1 MFFEIFL
8 FSLIGIFFGVI
19 TGVCP
24 GLHINAVATFL
35 FSISPFLLNHFSV
48 SSIVSLIIAMSI
60 THTFVDF
67 IPSTFL
73 GAPEETTALSI
84 LPAHKLL
91 LRGMGYEAVRL
102 SIIGSLLSLV
112 LVSSFS
118 FLLIR
123 IIPQIFGV
131 VKNYIGWILI
141 FIVAYLILKTKDKNK
156 IFWSAFVFL
165 LSGIFGVIVL
175 SLHTKEPLFP
185 MLSGMFGLTILL
197 ISVYENVVLPK
208 QRVTE
213 MIKVKKKNIIKS
225 IFAGSFSGAFVTL
238 FPGIGPAQAA
248 ILATQISGKIG
259 IYSYIILIGG
269 VGTSSMIMSL
279 VTLLT
284 INKARNGSIVIV
296 QRLLE
301 KISYNDFIL
310 FIAVALIAGGIS
322 VFLCLYIA
330 KVFTDLINKI
340 NYKLLC
346 ITIIFLIIALSV
358 VISGWLGFLVLVV
371 STFIGFLPPLLHIG
385 RSNLMGCLL
394 LPVIFYFLL

>member
-175 SLHTKEPLFP
+175 YLHTKEPLFP

-259 IYSYIILIGG
+259 IYSYI
-269 VGTSSMIMSL
+269 
-279 VTLLT
+279 
-284 INKARNGSIVIV
+284 
-296 QRLLE
+296 
-301 KISYNDFIL
+301 
-310 FIAVALIAGGIS
+310 
-322 VFLCLYIA
+322 
-330 KVFTDLINKI
+330 
-340 NYKLLC
+340 
-346 ITIIFLIIALSV
+346 
-358 VISGWLGFLVLVV
+358 
-371 STFIGFLPPLLHIG
+371 
-385 RSNLMGCLL
+385 
-394 LPVIFYFLL
+394 